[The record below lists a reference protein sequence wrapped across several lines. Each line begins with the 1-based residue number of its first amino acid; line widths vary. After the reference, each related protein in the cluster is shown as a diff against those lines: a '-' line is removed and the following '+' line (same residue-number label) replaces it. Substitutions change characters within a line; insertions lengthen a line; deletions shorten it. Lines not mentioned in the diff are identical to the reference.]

1 MENIEN
7 ANEGFNWATSSQK
20 WIVSI
25 SGNNPNYPSRFNWAT
40 SSQKWIGNWNRNEL
54 ENLEFVS
61 IGPLLRRNG

>member
-40 SSQKWIGNWNRNEL
+40 SSQKWIDGR
-54 ENLEFVS
+54 FRFAKPMADVS